1 MKFLFVPG
9 GSPATVFGL
18 VPLARALRD
27 AGHEVLMAS
36 TEDMMPVVTGT
47 GIPGIAVTPHDIWH
61 YITKDREG
69 NLKEIPED
77 LPRQGP
83 FVGRW
88 FAQMGADGLPV
99 LLDIS
104 GSWRPDLVVG
114 GSMSYAA
121 PLLAARLDIPYV
133 RQAWDTDDSNAQDR
147 GAELELQPE
156 LAELGLSRLPE
167 PDLRIEICPPSLTP
181 PEAPPAQLMRWLPG
195 NLQRKLEP
203 WMFTRGDRRR
213 VCVTAGSRAS
223 KERTFDFLRALAQ
236 NIAPLD
242 VEIVIPAP
250 EALAVELRSA
260 LAGIRTGWIPLD
272 VLAPTCDLVVH
283 HAGGATT
290 MTTMNAG
297 VPHLIIPEAVVFN
310 APAQRIVDYGA
321 ALTMQPAEAT
331 PERVASAVAEL
342 LTNPSYTERAREL
355 SQEIARLPLP
365 SEMVGP
371 LEKLAAQRRG

>member
-1 MKFLFVPG
+1 MKILFIPG

-18 VPLARALRD
+18 VPLAQALRG
-27 AGHEVLMAS
+27 AGHDVLMAS

-47 GIPGIAVTPHDIWH
+47 GVPGIAVTPHDIWH

-69 NLKEIPED
+69 NPKEIPDD

-99 LLDIS
+99 LLDITR
-104 GSWRPDLVVG
+104 GWRPDLVVG

-121 PLLAARLDIPYV
+121 PLLAAHLGIPYV

-147 GAELELQPE
+147 GAERELQPE
-156 LAELGLSRLPE
+156 LRALGLSRLPE

-181 PEAPPAQLMRWLPG
+181 PEAPPARLMRWLPG
-195 NLQRKLEP
+195 NLQRGLEP

-213 VCVTAGSRAS
+213 VCVTAGSRATP
-223 KERTFDFLRALAQ
+223 ERTFAFLRGLVE

-242 VEIVIPAP
+242 VEIVVPAP
-250 EALAVELRSA
+250 DALAADLRAELD
-260 LAGIRTGWIPLD
+260 GVRTGWIPLD

-297 VPHLIIPEAVVFN
+297 VPHLIIPEAVVFD
-310 APAQRIVDYGA
+310 APARRIADFGA
-321 ALTMQPAEAT
+321 ALVLSPAEAT
-331 PERVASAVAEL
+331 PERVAEACGQL
-342 LTNPSYTERAREL
+342 LSDPSFRERALEL
-355 SQEIARLPLP
+355 SREIATMPLP
-365 SEMVGP
+365 AEMVGP
-371 LEKLAAQRRG
+371 LEKLAARGRG